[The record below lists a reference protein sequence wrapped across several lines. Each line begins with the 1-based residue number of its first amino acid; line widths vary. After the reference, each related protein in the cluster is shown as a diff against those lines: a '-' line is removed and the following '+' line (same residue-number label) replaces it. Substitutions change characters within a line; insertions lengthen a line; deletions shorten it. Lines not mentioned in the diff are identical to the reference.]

1 VAFLN
6 WALSGYRKR
15 EREIL
20 PDPYENRGKVIPSFR
35 RGQDQLPTEGH
46 LLEINS
52 VSLAFGGLLVLNS
65 VSINFPPGVIHAI
78 IGPNGAGKTSLLNCI
93 CQVYEPD
100 QGTVCFEGVDLH
112 GLRPDQVAKA
122 GLARTF
128 QQIELF
134 AGMTVGDNI
143 MLGRHIFSKGGI
155 FKGGLWLPS
164 MVREEIINRK
174 MAEEIIEFLHLE
186 PYRDIP
192 VGALPYGVQKRV
204 DLGRALAMNPKMLLL
219 DEPCAGMN
227 QEETEDMAR
236 FILDIREELN
246 ITIVIIEHN
255 MHVIMDLSDRV
266 SVLNFGSLIAEGT
279 PQEVQRFPEVIEA
292 YLGSRD
298 AR

>member
-1 VAFLN
+1 
-6 WALSGYRKR
+6 
-15 EREIL
+15 
-20 PDPYENRGKVIPSFR
+20 
-35 RGQDQLPTEGH
+35 
-46 LLEINS
+46 
-52 VSLAFGGLLVLNS
+52 
-65 VSINFPPGVIHAI
+65 
-78 IGPNGAGKTSLLNCI
+78 
-93 CQVYEPD
+93 
-100 QGTVCFEGVDLH
+100 
-112 GLRPDQVAKA
+112 VAKA

-134 AGMTVGDNI
+134 AGMTVVDNI
-143 MLGRHIFSKGGI
+143 MLGRHAFSKGQI
-155 FKGGLWLPS
+155 IEGGLWLPS
-164 MVREEIINRK
+164 RVKEEIVNRK

-186 PYRDIP
+186 PYRNAP
-192 VGALPYGVQKRV
+192 VGALSYGVQKRV

-279 PQEVQRFPEVIEA
+279 PQEVQKSPEVIEA
-292 YLGSRD
+292 YLGSRE